1 MSLGLA
7 GIVFGGA
14 DIPGFNGTPTDEI
27 FIQFYQ
33 VGVYY
38 PFFRA
43 HCNMADPPGN
53 MGVKGATREPWLQT
67 ERVQNVIRESI
78 YHRYDLILYIYSL
91 FYEASTKG

>member
-1 MSLGLA
+1 
-7 GIVFGGA
+7 
-14 DIPGFNGTPTDEI
+14 
-27 FIQFYQ
+27 
-33 VGVYY
+33 
-38 PFFRA
+38 
-43 HCNMADPPGN
+43 MADPPGN